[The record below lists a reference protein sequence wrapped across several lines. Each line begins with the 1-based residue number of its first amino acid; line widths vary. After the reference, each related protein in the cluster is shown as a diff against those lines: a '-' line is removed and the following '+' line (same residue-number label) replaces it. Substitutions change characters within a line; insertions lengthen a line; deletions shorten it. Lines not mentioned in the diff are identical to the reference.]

1 MSLRQFDVSGEEIAD
16 DETEE
21 IIRKGDPRRSLIRYR
36 PDGSAI
42 FIHARINMALL
53 RAAASLSILL
63 LKPVSRKDEL
73 MPVDD
78 LLTPEGSRR
87 NYALLERLCEEVAG
101 AACPACYIAEQHG
114 EGRRDFYFATQ
125 DVVGFERI
133 ARIAAEALAFP
144 LASEQHSLAELAPLI
159 LPTEAIGDLGLDIA
173 SDARIRPTR
182 FEFWGAASS
191 LATLRTELESR
202 GYRFLSLEAQ
212 LSELRMLKEVPIDG
226 PGFRAV
232 LKDIV
237 PLARSLRCRYRGTE
251 TVEGSE
257 QFSLSHPLP
266 ERYAADSAPRAGLIG
281 RIFGRKGS

>member
-1 MSLRQFDVSGEEIAD
+1 MTLREFDVSGEEIAD

-21 IIRKGDPRRSLIRYR
+21 IIRQGDPRRSLVRYR
-36 PDGSAI
+36 PDGSAV

-53 RAAASLSILL
+53 RAAVSLPILL
-63 LKPVSRKDEL
+63 LKPVSRKDEI

-78 LLTPEGSRR
+78 LLKPEGSQR
-87 NYALLERLCEEVAG
+87 NYLLLERICADAAA

-114 EGRRDFYFATQ
+114 EGRRDFYFATE

-133 ARIAAEALAFP
+133 ARLAAEALKFP
-144 LASEQHSLAELAPLI
+144 LASERHSLAELAPLI

-182 FEFWGAASS
+182 FEFWGAAPS
-191 LATLRTELESR
+191 LAKLRSELESR
-202 GYRFLSLEAQ
+202 GYRFLSLEAA

-237 PLARSLRCRYRGTE
+237 PLARSLRCSYRGTE
-251 TVEGSE
+251 TVEGFE
-257 QFSLSHPLP
+257 QFALSRPLP
-266 ERYAADSAPRAGLIG
+266 ARYAADAAPRAGILG
-281 RIFGRKGS
+281 RLFGRKGP